1 MASHRTT
8 ASVPHGKP
16 KRGRRAGPEPIG
28 RALVSRPIGV
38 QSSRRLLNENDRPK
52 LVNRKVGPKAAP
64 RGVKKFSVS
73 MPAELV
79 DWLKTQDEHAG
90 ISTALTEIV
99 RRAKDN
105 AEPHRALGRLLTE
118 FGSIAPATPEEQA
131 AIDEELGIGPAERA
145 ELERRKARR

>member
-1 MASHRTT
+1 MAPRRT
-8 ASVPHGKP
+8 AQSLPHGKR
-16 KRGRRAGPEPIG
+16 KRGRRAAPEPIG
-28 RALVSRPIGV
+28 RVLVSRPIDV
-38 QSSRRLLNENDRPK
+38 QSSRRPFNENDRPK
-52 LVNRKVGPKAAP
+52 VVNRKVAPKAAP

-105 AEPHRALGRLLTE
+105 AERHRALGRLLSE
-118 FGSIAPATPEEQA
+118 FGSIEPATPEEQA

-145 ELERRKARR
+145 ELERRKAHR